1 MTNTTTFCLF
11 VMFLIWLVVGFLVG
25 VNWQKHKNRVERAK
39 LLIAEKALMEK
50 QGQLNQANKRLV
62 YLEEFREQVEK
73 EFAEG
78 RWEAV

>member
-1 MTNTTTFCLF
+1 MTNTTVFALSIL
-11 VMFLIWLVVGFLVG
+11 FLIFLVVGFLIG
-25 VNWQKHKNRVERAK
+25 VNWQRHVNRVVAAK
-39 LLIAEKALMEK
+39 LLIAQKAVIEK
-50 QGQLNQANKRLV
+50 QGQINQQTKRLA